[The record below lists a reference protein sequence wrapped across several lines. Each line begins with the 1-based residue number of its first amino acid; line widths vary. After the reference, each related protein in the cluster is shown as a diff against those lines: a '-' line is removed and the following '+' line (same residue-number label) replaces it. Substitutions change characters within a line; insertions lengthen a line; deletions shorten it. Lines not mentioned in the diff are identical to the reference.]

1 MYLSSGTHNPGLC
14 GSGTEEELQAEGCQP
29 DITRVI
35 DEQETG
41 ADNRTVRVTAMDR
54 ASFQDTDIFI
64 IREATG
70 AIVMMRQGLKDSES
84 AAMYMGEA
92 SEGTP
97 DYEYI
102 LGGSGEIVS
111 SNQRLLTRYRMLMRG
126 GDDVSYSGS
135 PGSVNAANFSE
146 WQAKGNIAP
155 QFHGIDSD
163 LVKPGETLLIYAIN
177 RVTGYMGY
185 QRVLTDQLAGA
196 TLDTQVSAI
205 VMYPPNLKVWAERKY
220 TIEAGN
226 NQGETPEYLIGYEGA
241 GEADDTVIQIY
252 TDWTAPDGTAIPTA
266 LQDYGYTGRV
276 AYSSGEHTLAD
287 ASQAGVARFKIEPGT
302 HAQVIQLPGN
312 DTAGNQHFYVQAFGV
327 PYGEFQ
333 DFALGQQSRGLSET
347 DLQGVEENAWRPKF
361 FVPVK
366 VPVYD
371 EANSLI
377 QEQAFELYKKS
388 LREQQASGEQT
399 DVDPDTLDDPDP
411 IYSWMARPE
420 YQFSVYDLDVTAINV
435 KETDD
440 EGNVETVNLLEDE
453 NAALSS
459 ESSLEILYALYGS
472 DNDGLQLYQ
481 SEDQTLILN
490 VGGNETEVTVTDN
503 GSLEFSDPSAL
514 IGLSGDDLLSVS
526 LYTNNDSVNVLWQ
539 WAYEYIWLE
548 PLYAGM
554 DVQSDVLY
562 VSADDTEVP
571 LEAVLVGYADRSV
584 KNPLKMKWT
593 LSGPGILAET
603 TQTDDDQG
611 IFDNTLTLPTS
622 AGSRAVVSVELE
634 GESGTEKTLP
644 PFQVLPGEPA
654 IIAVQQSGEVS
665 INGHGEVTLTY
676 TVMDQFG
683 NLVADGTGVSV
694 GLDNALELVSADN
707 ETTSGRAQIKVKGAE
722 TAGLANVTFQ
732 AGLEVQDSEIEVK
745 PLLVTW
751 PNAQVAYK
759 TGTRISDNLLVTDLN
774 GAPVGGA
781 EVTLT
786 STYGLIQNTRL
797 VTNAEG
803 QAFFQMTLPDSE
815 GVGNLSASIG
825 FEFSDLGNYD
835 VEHNSAQ
842 LQNLD
847 SNNAVVIGDQ
857 ISPGQIE
864 YTRYDGEVIAIGYDT
879 STYVNLFGSPNQ
891 AVTVTLGDMHDP
903 NIPALTAFGQLYG
916 GTLIDKAGYMDMDAS
931 GVKSVHDTPIGAGT
945 SLQFLRG
952 NSSLLSTDDVSRL
965 PLSRSLG
972 VNLAIKPQ
980 TGGGTLVDLENGLF
994 RVVLN
999 GSGTISAS
1007 IETEDGNYS
1016 VTSTNA
1022 ATYGQWH
1029 DIAVRYHQGQLQ
1041 LWLDDQMFEVAAA
1054 GNLGRHTNEGSASST
1069 STDMLSP
1076 EIQPALIVGKDYSG
1090 NIHRMK
1096 WFDWSAEPLLTFDN
1110 HQSELVT
1117 QIDQN
1122 GSARVSVSST
1132 GRLHANNSSVDI
1144 QRVAITSGGTRQF
1157 VTLVSTD
1164 TFQRLAGL
1172 YSSTLG
1178 TDTLPINEV
1187 GLAANQSPSA
1197 LPLSGVFPQA
1207 HAFSVQEFA
1216 WGTVSFLLPIED
1228 AGILVEQIVNL
1239 ITNREAF
1246 DPAEF
1251 IIATINVLTVLPPAK
1266 LLTPFVK
1273 PASKFIRAM
1282 KAVNPKFL
1290 TSMGGVFLKVLHRS
1304 KRFDFDL
1311 LLQTLPFVVI
1321 AAELYNDPEAA
1332 AGLTV
1337 LVNSITSAED
1347 AINWIEYLSLPSD
1360 GWEGDEAPIV
1370 DALASNELNNSLPLS
1385 FMFNQAYAANPVKKL
1400 DTAAMIKLFKGVGKH
1415 IPAADLENV
1424 GKAVS
1429 YANRAVRSTSSPSV
1443 RKAVHTKYFL
1453 QLAIASARRS
1463 AQNAFEVM
1471 TKGHK
1476 YTRLSTAAIIGTLGY
1491 LEYEANCGRL
1501 TEQGS
1506 KFYDSDMAEDLNCGS
1521 FGFNAKLRKVYYD
1534 NVIAAFA
1541 NATRKKMSQEKQ
1553 TKGSDGSTDGGDT
1566 DPQSSADNKGTKSG
1580 DRYGHGA
1587 LFHLHEMAKYQ
1598 LQYRAGGMKLLD
1610 SEAHRVIGLFPDQD
1624 VRDFAK
1630 DKGFERNGKIIHRI
1644 RRVDI
1649 VLQDDDQKEHW
1660 IELKS
1665 LKSRKSDVNAIEE
1678 EIRTWTVISEMDEKK
1693 KKNKEE
1699 KDLTAYNR
1707 QASLDRAA
1715 YNQGIAWRKLSG
1727 ENLYDPST
1735 MVDVASYQWVFQKFK
1750 SSVSNPANSGRSPEL
1765 GDINKP
1771 ASIRYK
1777 LSKTPNL
1784 PRGVKQYPFEQ
1795 AAVNDNYIYSGFD
1808 QVKSQI
1814 KAYGFD
1820 IVDDAIDVEVING
1833 I

>member
-1 MYLSSGTHNPGLC
+1 VIAVAKQRAVLVVMGTPCPLFYYQNTVFIDAKIPTTHIFENIVQRRYDFDLDGSFDQSVCGTLTDANLFQLGECDTAKVQGVYLSSGTHNPGLC
-14 GSGTEEELQAEGCQP
+14 GSGTDEALRAEGCQP
-29 DITRVI
+29 DITRV
-35 DEQETG
+35 
-41 ADNRTVRVTAMDR
+41 
-54 ASFQDTDIFI
+54 
-64 IREATG
+64 
-70 AIVMMRQGLKDSES
+70 
-84 AAMYMGEA
+84 
-92 SEGTP
+92 
-97 DYEYI
+97 
-102 LGGSGEIVS
+102 
-111 SNQRLLTRYRMLMRG
+111 
-126 GDDVSYSGS
+126 
-135 PGSVNAANFSE
+135 
-146 WQAKGNIAP
+146 
-155 QFHGIDSD
+155 
-163 LVKPGETLLIYAIN
+163 
-177 RVTGYMGY
+177 
-185 QRVLTDQLAGA
+185 TDQ
-196 TLDTQVSAI
+196 
-205 VMYPPNLKVWAERKY
+205 
-220 TIEAGN
+220 
-226 NQGETPEYLIGYEGA
+226 
-241 GEADDTVIQIY
+241 
-252 TDWTAPDGTAIPTA
+252 
-266 LQDYGYTGRV
+266 
-276 AYSSGEHTLAD
+276 LAD
-287 ASQAGVARFKIEPGT
+287 ASQVGTARFKIEPGT
-302 HAQVIQLPGN
+302 HAQVIRLPGN
-312 DTAGNQHFYVQAFGV
+312 GTAGNQHFYVQAFGV

-361 FVPVK
+361 FVPLT

-420 YQFSVYDLDVTAINV
+420 YQFSVYDLDVTAISV

-503 GSLEFSDPSAL
+503 GSLEFSDPTVL
-514 IGLSGDDLLSVS
+514 MGLSGENLLTVS
-526 LYTNNDSVNVLWQ
+526 LYSNQDAGNLLWQ

-571 LEAVLVGYADRSV
+571 LEAVLLGYADRSV

-622 AGSRAVVSVELE
+622 AGSKAVVSVELD
-634 GESGTEKTLP
+634 GETGTEKILP

-654 IIAVQQSGEVS
+654 IIDVQQSGEVS

-707 ETTSGRAQIKVKGAE
+707 ETISGRARIKVKGAE

-732 AGLEVQDSEIEVK
+732 AGLEEQHSEIEVK

-759 TGTRISDNLLVTDLN
+759 TGTRISDNLLVTDQN
-774 GAPVGGA
+774 GAPVAGA
-781 EVTLT
+781 EITLT

-803 QAFFQMTLPDSE
+803 QAFFQMTLPASE

-842 LQNLD
+842 VQNLD

-857 ISPGQIE
+857 TSPGQIE

-879 STYVNLFGSPNQ
+879 STHVNVFGSPNQ
-891 AVTVTLGDMHDP
+891 AVTVTLGDKHDP

-952 NSSLLSTDDVSRL
+952 NNSLLSTDDVSRL

-1041 LWLDDQMFEVAAA
+1041 LWLDDQMFEGAAA
-1054 GNLGRHTNEGSASST
+1054 GNLGRHTNEDSAS

-1076 EIQPALIVGKDYSG
+1076 EIQPALIVGKDFSG

-1178 TDTLPINEV
+1178 TDTLPINEA

-1290 TSMGGVFLKVLHRS
+1290 TFMGGVFLKVLHRA

-1321 AAELYNDPEAA
+1321 AAELYNDSEAA

-1360 GWEGDEAPIV
+1360 GWEGDEVPIV

-1415 IPAADLENV
+1415 ISEADLKNV

-1429 YANRAVRSTSSPSV
+1429 YANRAVRSTSLPSV

-1501 TEQGS
+1501 TEQGG

-1521 FGFNAKLRKVYYD
+1521 FGFNAKLRKVYYG

-1541 NATRKKMSQEKQ
+1541 NATRKKISQEKQ
-1553 TKGSDGSTDGGDT
+1553 TKGTSEMPIGDSTDDGDT
-1566 DPQSSADNKGTKSG
+1566 DPQSSADNKGTKSA

-1610 SEAHRVIGLFPDQD
+1610 SEAHRVIGLFPDSD
-1624 VRDFAK
+1624 TLKEVK
-1630 DKGFERNGKIIHRI
+1630 SKGFERNGKIIHRI

-1649 VLQDDDQKEHW
+1649 VLQDDDQQEHW

-1678 EIRTWTVISEMDEKK
+1678 GIRTWTVGAIPENDKAH
-1693 KKNKEE
+1693 
-1699 KDLTAYNR
+1699 TGYNR

-1715 YNQGIAWRKLSG
+1715 YNQGVAWKKLG
-1727 ENLYDPST
+1727 GKGKYGKDT
-1735 MVDVASYQWVFQKFK
+1735 MVTVASYQWVFQKFK

-1777 LSKTPNL
+1777 LSKTPIL
-1784 PRGVKQYPFEQ
+1784 PNGVEKFPFKKD
-1795 AAVNDNYIYSGFD
+1795 AVQGNYIYSGFD
-1808 QVKSQI
+1808 QIKSQL
-1814 KAYGFD
+1814 KSYGFD